1 MKTGK
6 RPWLIPLAVALGSG
20 CGGVARLEVSQAML
34 MLFGTHFPFGVLTVN
49 IAGSFLIGLLAILTA
64 PRARSVVGPATREFL
79 LAGFCGGFTTF
90 SFFSLQTMLLLQAGR
105 VGAAAAYSGATLFL
119 GLAAVWLGHVIAR
132 RFS

>member
-1 MKTGK
+1 M
-6 RPWLIPLAVALGSG
+6 RVAFAVAVGSG
-20 CGGVARLEVSQAML
+20 LGGVARVVIGVAML
-34 MLFGTHFPFGVLTVN
+34 RILGDHFPFGVLTVN
-49 IAGSFLIGLLAILTA
+49 IAGSFLIGFLATCTA
-64 PRARSVVGPATREFL
+64 PTARLFVSAATRQFL
-79 LAGFCGGFTTF
+79 LAGFCGGLTTF